1 MEFAFH
7 VCNTMAETG
16 IEAALCRLLGESQTP
31 PVILCVGSDLAIGDS
46 LGPIAGTLLR
56 QSGAASRCFVYG
68 TLRSPVTA
76 KEIKYLREFLRQT
89 HPASK
94 VVAVD
99 AAVGET
105 TELGLIKLSDTPL
118 RPGSGANK
126 RLGEVG
132 DVSVLG
138 IVGERQGFSYSAL
151 NLTRLS
157 LVFGMAQKIAG
168 ALGGYLAKRDKNAQ
182 FAV

>member
-89 HPASK
+89 H
-94 VVAVD
+94 
-99 AAVGET
+99 
-105 TELGLIKLSDTPL
+105 LGLIKLSDTPL